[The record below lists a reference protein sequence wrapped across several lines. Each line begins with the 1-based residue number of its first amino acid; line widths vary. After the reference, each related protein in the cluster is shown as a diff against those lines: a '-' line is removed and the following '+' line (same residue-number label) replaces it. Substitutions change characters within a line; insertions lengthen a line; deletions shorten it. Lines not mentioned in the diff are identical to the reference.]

1 MLDGTR
7 FSRPNACNAPVRS
20 FRGAY
25 NAVAM
30 LDDDVKCVVAWSS
43 GNHTGRFSNSG
54 DTRYARHYRHAQMRL
69 GKIEGTKALGG
80 EVVTY
85 DRYNESRED
94 IGTSI
99 AAENNAAII
108 PPFDYA
114 PVIAGQGTIGAE
126 VGEEPQR
133 HHPISWSAVL
143 AAVGF
148 WPVFQSAFTI
158 TSPKQISSPQS
169 RRILMISADRKAE
182 RSAGLPRKHGQSVIR
197 S

>member
-1 MLDGTR
+1 MMMSDALSPGLRAITH
-7 FSRPNACNAPVRS
+7 RPFQQR
-20 FRGAY
+20 
-25 NAVAM
+25 
-30 LDDDVKCVVAWSS
+30 
-43 GNHTGRFSNSG
+43 G
-54 DTRYARHYRHAQMRL
+54 DTRYARHYRHARRCAYGQNRRH
-69 GKIEGTKALGG
+69 ESAGG

-126 VGEEPQR
+126 VGEECKRSGITPHQLV
-133 HHPISWSAVL
+133 AVL
-143 AAVGF
+143 AVAGF
-148 WPVFQSAFTI
+148 WPVFQSAFII

-169 RRILMISADRKAE
+169 RRILMISADRLKAE
-182 RSAGLPRKHGQSVIR
+182 RSAGLPRKHGQSVMR